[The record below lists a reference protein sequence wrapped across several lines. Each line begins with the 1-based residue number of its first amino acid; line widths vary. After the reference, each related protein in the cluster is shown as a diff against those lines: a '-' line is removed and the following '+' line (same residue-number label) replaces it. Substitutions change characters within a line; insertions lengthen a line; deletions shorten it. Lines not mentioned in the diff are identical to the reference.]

1 MWPFNR
7 GPTKAEWR
15 AEAER
20 LAVELKAATRKRHND
35 IAAAAAHEARYAQQR
50 ELEKAQEEASL
61 YRRELNAIKF
71 NFEQF
76 KREKLGNLPPPVLVE
91 GLPQGHDPRDDLPE
105 DVVELQTRLGQAKT
119 AYAQAMSAYDDLDND
134 AAKTFEQMGT
144 KLATALNLL
153 TPAGKKKYAKL
164 LAGMGWGDPIN
175 YEKDTV

>member
-1 MWPFNR
+1 MWPFDK
-7 GPTKAEWR
+7 GPSKAQL
-15 AEAER
+15 R
-20 LAVELKAATRKRHND
+20 LAVAMYEADLKDYQRLYDRAVKDRK
-35 IAAAAAHEARYAQQR
+35 A
-50 ELEKAQEEASL
+50 L
-61 YRRELNAIKF
+61 KF
-71 NFEQF
+71 NLAQLQKEQS
-76 KREKLGNLPPPVLVE
+76 GNGPTGGQVVI
-91 GLPQGHDPRDDLPE
+91 GLPQGYDPRDDLPT
-105 DVVELQTRLGQAKT
+105 DVVALQTRLDQAKA